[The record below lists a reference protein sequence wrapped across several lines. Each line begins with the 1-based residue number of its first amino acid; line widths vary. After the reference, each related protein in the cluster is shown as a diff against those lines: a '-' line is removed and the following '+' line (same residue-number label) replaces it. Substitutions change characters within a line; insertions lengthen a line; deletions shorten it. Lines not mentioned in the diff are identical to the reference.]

1 MWYVIEGY
9 DGTDVLAARLASR
22 PAHLARLQALQDEG
36 RLLLA
41 GPCPAIDSEDPGPA
55 GFSGSVVIAAFAD
68 PCPGLGRRRSVR
80 GGRCLRPR
88 PGPSVPQG
96 PAVNRVERI
105 RQALQEALD
114 PELLEVKDDS
124 HRHAGHEGARDGRGH
139 FKVHV
144 VSAAFEGKLP
154 LARHRAVYAALGTMM
169 ETDIHALSI
178 RAETPVKNR

>member
-1 MWYVIEGY
+1 M
-9 DGTDVLAARLASR
+9 
-22 PAHLARLQALQDEG
+22 
-36 RLLLA
+36 
-41 GPCPAIDSEDPGPA
+41 
-55 GFSGSVVIAAFAD
+55 
-68 PCPGLGRRRSVR
+68 
-80 GGRCLRPR
+80 
-88 PGPSVPQG
+88 
-96 PAVNRVERI
+96 NRVERI
-105 RQALQEALD
+105 RQALQQALD

-154 LARHRAVYAALGTMM
+154 LARQRAVYAALGTMM